1 MKISSETLNILKNF
15 STINSSLVVKTGNI
29 IRTMSPAKNIL
40 AKFECPESFDN
51 DFAVY
56 DLNEFLGGLSLFKDP
71 DFDFSNP
78 SYLSIRSG
86 RSKVKYFFSDPSVI
100 TAPPENDIVLPSIDV
115 EFTLTEEIL
124 SSLLRA
130 ASVYQLPDLSLVGEE
145 GDMNLVVR
153 TKNNDTSNNF
163 SVKVGETDKEFSFNF
178 KVENLK
184 ILPGVYNVQVSTA
197 NISQFTHD
205 KWNLSYLIALE
216 PDSTFN

>member
-15 STINSSLVVKTGNI
+15 SSINSSLVVKKGNI
-29 IRTMSPAKNIL
+29 LRTISPAKNIL
-40 AKFECPESFDN
+40 AKFQSAESFEN

-71 DFDFSNP
+71 DFDFSDS
-78 SYLSIRSG
+78 SYLQIKSG
-86 RSKVKYFFSDPSVI
+86 KSKVKYFFSDPSVI
-100 TAPPENDIVLPSIDV
+100 TAPPEKDIELPTVDV
-115 EFTLTEEIL
+115 EFTLTEEVL

-130 ASVYQLPDLSLVGEE
+130 SSVYQLPDLSLVGED

-163 SVKVGETDKEFSFNF
+163 SVKVGDTENTFCFNF

-184 ILPGVYNVQVSTA
+184 IMPGVYNVQVSTA
-197 NISQFTHD
+197 NISQFVHD

>member
-1 MKISSETLNILKNF
+1 MKISVETLNILKNF
-15 STINSSLVVKTGNI
+15 SSINSSLVVKSGNVL
-29 IRTMSPAKNIL
+29 RTISPAKNIL
-40 AKFECPESFDN
+40 AKFEAPESFAN

-71 DFDFSNP
+71 DFDFSDP
-78 SYLSIRSG
+78 SYLQIKSG
-86 RSKVKYFFSDPSVI
+86 KSKVKYFFSDPSVI
-100 TAPPENDIVLPSIDV
+100 TAPPEKDIELPSVDV
-115 EFTLTEEIL
+115 EFTLTEEVL

-130 ASVYQLPDLSLVGEE
+130 SSVYQLPDLSLVGED
-145 GDMNLVVR
+145 GDINLVVR

-163 SVKVGETDKEFSFNF
+163 SVKVGDTEDTFCFNF

-184 ILPGVYNVQVSTA
+184 IMPGVYNVQVSTA
-197 NISQFTHD
+197 NISQFVHD

>member
-1 MKISSETLNILKNF
+1 MNISPETLTILKNF
-15 STINSSLVVKTGNI
+15 SNINSSLVVKQGNI
-29 IRTMSPAKNIL
+29 LRTISPAKNIL
-40 AKFECPESFDN
+40 AKFECPESFQN

-71 DFDFSNP
+71 DFDFSQS
-78 SYLSIRSG
+78 SYLQIKNG
-86 RSKVKYFFSDPSVI
+86 KSKVKYFFSDPSVI
-100 TAPPENDIVLPSIDV
+100 TAPPEKDIELPSIDV
-115 EFTLTEEIL
+115 EFTLTEEVL

-130 ASVYQLPDLSLVGEE
+130 ASVYQLPDLSLVGEN
-145 GDMNLVVR
+145 GDINLVVR

-163 SVKVGETDKEFSFNF
+163 LVKVGETSNEFCFNF

-184 ILPGVYNVQVSTA
+184 ILPGVYTVQVSTA
-197 NISQFTHD
+197 NISRFTHD

>member
-1 MKISSETLNILKNF
+1 MNISPETLTILKNF
-15 STINSSLVVKTGNI
+15 SSINSSLVVKQGNVL
-29 IRTMSPAKNIL
+29 RTISPAKNIL
-40 AKFECPESFDN
+40 AKFECPENFDN

-71 DFDFSNP
+71 DFDFSNT
-78 SYLSIRSG
+78 SYLQIKSG
-86 RSKVKYFFSDPSVI
+86 KSKVKYFFSDPSVI
-100 TAPPENDIVLPSIDV
+100 TAPPEKDIELPTIDV
-115 EFTLTEEIL
+115 EFTQTEEVL
-124 SSLLRA
+124 SSLIRA
-130 ASVYQLPDLSLVGEE
+130 SSVYQLPDLSLVGED

-163 SVKVGETDKEFSFNF
+163 SVKVGETDKTFCFNF

-184 ILPGVYNVQVSTA
+184 ILPGVYNVQVTTA

-216 PDSTFN
+216 PDSTFD

>member
-1 MKISSETLNILKNF
+1 MKISIETLNILKNF
-15 STINSSLVVKTGNI
+15 SNINSSLVVKRGNI
-29 IRTMSPAKNIL
+29 LRTISPAKNIL

-71 DFDFSNP
+71 DFDFGNT
-78 SYLSIRSG
+78 SYLSIRSNKS
-86 RSKVKYFFSDPSVI
+86 RVRYFFSDPSVI
-100 TAPPENDIVLPSIDV
+100 TAPPEKDIELPTIDV
-115 EFTLTEEIL
+115 EFTLTEEVL

-130 ASVYQLPDLSLVGEE
+130 ASVYQLPDLSLVGEN
-145 GDMNLVVR
+145 GSMNLVVR

-163 SVKVGETDKEFSFNF
+163 SVKVGETQNEFCFNF

-184 ILPGVYNVQVSTA
+184 IMPGVYNVQVSTA

>member
-1 MKISSETLNILKNF
+1 MKISVETLNILKNF
-15 STINSSLVVKTGNI
+15 STINSSLVVKQGNI
-29 IRTMSPAKNIL
+29 LRTISPAKNIL
-40 AKFECPESFDN
+40 AKFECPESFGN

-56 DLNEFLGGLSLFKDP
+56 DLNEFLNGMGLHHSPELNFEAD
-71 DFDFSNP
+71 NYVVI
-78 SYLSIRSG
+78 SYCEMRS
-86 RSKVKYFFSDPSVI
+86 KYFFSDPSVI
-100 TAPPENDIVLPSIDV
+100 TAPPEKDIELPTIDV
-115 EFTLTEEIL
+115 EFTLTDEVL

-130 ASVYQLPDLSLVGEE
+130 ASVYQLPDLSLVGKK

-163 SVKVGETDKEFSFNF
+163 SVKVGETTNEFCFNF

>member
-1 MKISSETLNILKNF
+1 MKISVETLNILKNF
-15 STINSSLVVKTGNI
+15 SSINSSLVVKSGNVL
-29 IRTMSPAKNIL
+29 RTISPAKNIL
-40 AKFECPESFDN
+40 AKFESPESFAN

-71 DFDFSNP
+71 DFDFSDP
-78 SYLSIRSG
+78 SYLQIKSG
-86 RSKVKYFFSDPSVI
+86 KSKVKYFFSDPSVI
-100 TAPPENDIVLPSIDV
+100 TAPPEKDIELPSVDV
-115 EFTLTEEIL
+115 EFTLTEEVL

-130 ASVYQLPDLSLVGEE
+130 SSVYQLPDLSLVGED
-145 GDMNLVVR
+145 GDINLVVR

-163 SVKVGETDKEFSFNF
+163 SVKVGDTEDTFCFNF

-184 ILPGVYNVQVSTA
+184 IMPGVYNVQVSTA
-197 NISQFTHD
+197 NISQFVHD

>member
-1 MKISSETLNILKNF
+1 MKISTETLNILKNF
-15 STINSSLVVKTGNI
+15 STINSSLVVKQGNT
-29 IRTMSPAKNIL
+29 IRTISPAKNIL

-71 DFDFSNP
+71 DFDFSDP
-78 SYLSIRSG
+78 SYLLINSG
-86 RSKVKYFFSDPSVI
+86 KSKVKYFFSDPSVI
-100 TAPPENDIVLPSIDV
+100 TAPPEKDIVLPTVDV
-115 EFTLTEEIL
+115 EFTLTEEVL

-130 ASVYQLPDLSLVGEE
+130 ASVYQLPDLSLVGDGTE
-145 GDMNLVVR
+145 MNLVVR

-163 SVKVGETDKEFSFNF
+163 SVKVGDTDKNFSFNF

-184 ILPGVYNVQVSTA
+184 IMPGVYNVQVSTA
-197 NISQFTHD
+197 NISQFVHD

-216 PDSTFN
+216 PDSPYD